1 MIKTVSSL
9 ALFMLV
15 FANCLAQKTT
25 VMTYNIRLDVASD
38 GENAWPNRKDFV
50 LEQIKFYN
58 PDIFGIQEG
67 TPNQTKYLNDS
78 LTQYKYIGI
87 GRDGGD
93 NGEYSA
99 IFYNAEKFTVENAET
114 FWLSETPTK
123 ISKGWDAAIN
133 RICTF
138 GLFTNITTNEKLW
151 VFNTHLDH
159 VGNEARKNGLALILK
174 KIKAVNTKNYPVV
187 LTGDF
192 NLEPNNPIIDEVKL
206 ALSDAKEITQDVV
219 FGPEGTFNG
228 FQFSQPVTR
237 RIDYVFVTSKNINV
251 IKYAVLSDSKDL
263 KYPSDHLPVYV
274 ELQLF

>member
-50 LEQIKFYN
+50 VEQIKFYN

-87 GRDGGD
+87 GRDGGAT
-93 NGEYSA
+93 GEYSA
-99 IFYNAEKFTVENAET
+99 IFYNAEKFTVENEET

-138 GLFTNITTNEKLW
+138 GLFTNISTK
-151 VFNTHLDH
+151 
-159 VGNEARKNGLALILK
+159 K
-174 KIKAVNTKNYPVV
+174 KIM
-187 LTGDF
+187 G
-192 NLEPNNPIIDEVKL
+192 I
-206 ALSDAKEITQDVV
+206 
-219 FGPEGTFNG
+219 
-228 FQFSQPVTR
+228 
-237 RIDYVFVTSKNINV
+237 
-251 IKYAVLSDSKDL
+251 
-263 KYPSDHLPVYV
+263 
-274 ELQLF
+274 